1 MPDGSAAFAPDVH
14 PRLRPIGEP
23 VIYATIRLWN
33 ELEFQYHD
41 HSGVVRR
48 TADQVREL
56 HAPPIVIVES
66 VRSL

>member
-1 MPDGSAAFAPDVH
+1 MPDCSAAFAPDVH

-33 ELEFQYHD
+33 ELDFQYHD

-48 TADQVREL
+48 TADQVRAL
-56 HAPPIVIVES
+56 HAPPLVIVDS
-66 VRSL
+66 VRPL

>member
-14 PRLRPIGEP
+14 PRLRPAGEP
-23 VIYATIRLWN
+23 VIYATIRLWS
-33 ELEFQYHD
+33 ELDFQYHD